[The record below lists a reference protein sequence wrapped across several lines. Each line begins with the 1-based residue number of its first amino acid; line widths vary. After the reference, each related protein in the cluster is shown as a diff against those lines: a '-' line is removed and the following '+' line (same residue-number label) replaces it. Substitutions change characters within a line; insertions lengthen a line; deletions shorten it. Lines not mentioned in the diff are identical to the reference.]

1 MNEAADE
8 DEKIIFACKLAIKG
22 FSFGI
27 SLLHF
32 CFEFYV

>member
-8 DEKIIFACKLAIKG
+8 DEKIIFARKLAIKG

-27 SLLHF
+27 SLLLF